1 MARTGIGLWELRS
14 GRLKVQETLFLICI
28 LPFKKSTFSRARVGA
43 RVTAAALARA
53 GRTLVMAESDQVY
66 VWNLPHQAI
75 LSASPEPDVQQ
86 ILVTRDQTR
95 FLTASHKVTNS
106 RVMESELF
114 TDALQAAPQ
123 TQPSLLVVCRTLPQG
138 EVVWTLEFTVRQFLP
153 VVVTPDEHYVV
164 GLAWEQGA
172 R

>member
-1 MARTGIGLWELRS
+1 M
-14 GRLKVQETLFLICI
+14 
-28 LPFKKSTFSRARVGA
+28 
-43 RVTAAALARA
+43 TAAALARA

-106 RVMESELF
+106 RVMKSELF
-114 TDALQAAPQ
+114 TVAIQAAPQ